1 MTIQMLY
8 QIAFS
13 PLVSPKDRGNITL
26 NLYSLSVWGVV
37 GTGCLAGVSVL
48 FHSNITPYV
57 FQASAASCATCL
69 VIAAYLARQ
78 MCTLACIRENWE
90 KIDARSTLLEKRIIF
105 VSGMGMVTAF
115 FAQIFFKSDD
125 VVYPLLGI
133 GITAIIMRIFH
144 TQQNQKI
151 VNSMRRY
158 K

>member
-1 MTIQMLY
+1 MLC

-105 VSGMGMVTAF
+105 VSGMGIFTSF
-115 FAQIFFKSDD
+115 FARTFFETN
-125 VVYPLLGI
+125 VVYRLLGI

>member
-105 VSGMGMVTAF
+105 VSGMGIFTSF
-115 FAQIFFKSDD
+115 FARTFFETN
-125 VVYPLLGI
+125 VVYRLLGI